1 MAKKNLQF
9 LFNLHETWPK
19 LLSCWLIILPKFRGD
34 WIKIVDFLL
43 MVNFWQCPIFF
54 SQTLC
59 IVSQI
64 KKSFESVFFDVF
76 LPHIRGNLENGM

>member
-19 LLSCWLIILPKFRGD
+19 LLSRWLIILPKFRGD

-43 MVNFWQCPIFF
+43 TDIRAGWVMPGVANPPLKFF
-54 SQTLC
+54 
-59 IVSQI
+59 
-64 KKSFESVFFDVF
+64 F
-76 LPHIRGNLENGM
+76 LN